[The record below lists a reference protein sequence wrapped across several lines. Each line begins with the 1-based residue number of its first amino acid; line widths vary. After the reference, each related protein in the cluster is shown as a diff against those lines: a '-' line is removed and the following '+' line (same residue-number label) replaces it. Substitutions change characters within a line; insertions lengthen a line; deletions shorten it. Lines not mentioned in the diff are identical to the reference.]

1 MTNTAQFTHPAIQNG
16 WFRETSDEWPG
27 QAMALRVKQIL
38 YHVKSEFQDVLVFE
52 STDYGN
58 VLVLD
63 GVIQA
68 TERDEFAYQ
77 EMLAHV
83 AMTSHPNPKRVLI
96 VGGGD
101 GGILREVCK
110 HDCVE
115 KAELV
120 EIDDSVVKL
129 SKQYLPHMAKGFD
142 DPRVQLHITDGF
154 RFLANK
160 SNEYD
165 VIISDTSDP
174 EGPAEQLFQQE
185 YFQLL
190 NNALT
195 DKGIVALQASEN
207 VWLKLPN
214 LQKLRKTCKS
224 VFPNVE
230 YGATCVPTYTSGQL
244 GLLFCAKS
252 ADTNIKEPQRSAW
265 TPEVAKTINR
275 YYNQDIHRA
284 CFVVPTFARRYLE

>member
-1 MTNTAQFTHPAIQNG
+1 MASDPITHPAIKDG
-16 WFRETSDEWPG
+16 WFREESPEWPG
-27 QAMALRVKQIL
+27 QALALKVERIL

-52 STDYGN
+52 SSSYGN

-83 AMTSHPNPKRVLI
+83 AMTSHANPKRVLV

-115 KAELV
+115 TVELV
-120 EIDDSVVKL
+120 EIDDNVVNLAKRF
-129 SKQYLPHMAKGFD
+129 LPDMAKGFD

-154 RFLANK
+154 KFLANK
-160 SNEYD
+160 VNEYD

-174 EGPAEQLFQQE
+174 EGPAEQLFQEE
-185 YFQLL
+185 YFKLL
-190 NNALT
+190 DAALT
-195 DKGIVALQASEN
+195 PKGIVALQASEN
-207 VWLKLPN
+207 VWLKLAN
-214 LQKLRKTCKS
+214 LQKLKTTCKA
-224 VFPNVE
+224 VFPTVE
-230 YGATCVPTYTSGQL
+230 YGSTCVPTYTSGQL
-244 GLLFCAKS
+244 GLMFCSKAS
-252 ADTNIKEPQRSAW
+252 DVNIKEPQRRAW
-265 TPEVAKTINR
+265 PVDVANSINR
-275 YYNQDIHRA
+275 YYNEDIHRA
-284 CFVVPTFARRYLE
+284 CFVVPTFAQRYLQ